1 MLRQRILTALV
12 LLAIVL
18 PALFYPDPRAFNGVV
33 LLAIAAAAWE
43 WGRLSGWSQ
52 LLALALGAACAAL
65 CVLAWGLI
73 GGAGAPLWLWA
84 LGAGAWVLGGGLLL
98 RAGVAGWPR
107 IPQALRLLGGLLALW
122 LAWLA
127 VAQARGQGVNFLLS
141 ILALVWVA
149 DIGAYFAGRAL
160 GLRFTRGKLAP
171 TISPGKSWEGVWG
184 GMLATVVLAIVWVVL
199 DAAQPTWPPSFY
211 SHVQRSVG
219 WPGLVVVVLC
229 LAAMSVVGD
238 LVESLIKRSVGV
250 KDSSHLLPGH
260 GGVLDRIDALLPTLP
275 LAMMVF
281 SWIHTP

>member
-65 CVLAWGLI
+65 CVLAWGLL
-73 GGAGAPLWLWA
+73 GAAGAPLWLWA
-84 LGAGAWVLGGGLLL
+84 FGAGAWVLGGGLLL

-184 GMLATVVLAIVWVVL
+184 GMLATVVLSIVWVVL
-199 DAAQPTWPPSFY
+199 DAAQPTWSPSFY

-219 WPGLVVVVLC
+219 WPGLVAVVLC